1 LSLILKSFARDDSGA
16 TAIEYGLIASM
27 IALVI
32 ISAVTAVGSKLTI
45 TFNEVSSNLH

>member
-1 LSLILKSFARDDSGA
+1 MKSFAHDDSGA

-32 ISAVTAVGSKLTI
+32 ISAVTAVGTKLTN

>member
-1 LSLILKSFARDDSGA
+1 MSSILKGFAHDDSGA

-32 ISAVTAVGSKLTI
+32 ISGVTVVGTKLTN
-45 TFNEVSSNLH
+45 TFNEVGTNLH

>member
-1 LSLILKSFARDDSGA
+1 LSSILKRFAHEDSGA

-32 ISAVTAVGSKLTI
+32 ISGVTAVGTKLTN
-45 TFNEVSSNLH
+45 TFNEVGTNLH